1 MGLDMYGFG
10 SRRPKKG
17 CGAALIRVAKSDAK
31 RLIKISGGA
40 SSAPPIDVQTGADAR
55 METTN
60 ANKIALAVLGTLLG
74 TMALGIFSNA
84 VFAPNKA
91 LKPGYELPG
100 AAETAA
106 AAAAGAADPVKG
118 QADTK
123 PCQACHS
130 FDKGGAAKVG
140 PPLYGVVG
148 RPVAS
153 IAGFAYSDGMKAVGG
168 DWTYEKINTLITKP
182 SAFVKGTKMSFPGES
197 DAHKRADILAYLQ
210 TLAESPVPF
219 PK

>member
-1 MGLDMYGFG
+1 
-10 SRRPKKG
+10 
-17 CGAALIRVAKSDAK
+17 
-31 RLIKISGGA
+31 
-40 SSAPPIDVQTGADAR
+40 

-60 ANKIALAVLGTLLG
+60 ANKIALAVLSTLLG
-74 TMALGIFSNA
+74 TMALGVFSNA
-84 VFAPNKA
+84 VFSPNRA
-91 LKPGYELPG
+91 EKPGYELPG
-100 AAETAA
+100 AASATAAPAA
-106 AAAAGAADPVKG
+106 AAAPAEEPLPALLAKADPAKG

-123 PCQACHS
+123 PCQACHA
-130 FDKGGAAKVG
+130 FEKGAAAKVG

-153 IAGFAYSDGMKAVGG
+153 IAGFSYSDGMKAVGG
-168 DWTYEKINTLITKP
+168 DWTYEKINQLITKP

-210 TLAESPVPF
+210 TLSDSPVPF

>member
-1 MGLDMYGFG
+1 M
-10 SRRPKKG
+10 
-17 CGAALIRVAKSDAK
+17 
-31 RLIKISGGA
+31 
-40 SSAPPIDVQTGADAR
+40 Q
-55 METTN
+55 TTN

-74 TMALGIFSNA
+74 TMALGIFTNA

-100 AAETAA
+100 APEAA
-106 AAAAGAADPVKG
+106 AAPAAAPAAEEPLAALLAKADPAKG

-130 FDKGGAAKVG
+130 FDKGGVAKVG

-168 DWTYEKINTLITKP
+168 DWTYDKINTLIAKP

-210 TLAESPVPF
+210 TLSESPVPF